1 VSDSQSSIRQL
12 HDQVSVLEAEAARPK
27 RRRLLPH
34 AALFVA
40 AVAVGAASAGVS
52 HRDSAA
58 HPALTHHVTAHRFP
72 ARPLATARVA
82 HLIDAPAERAR
93 ALPVVRSHRTHVAVV
108 EHRVLHDRVL
118 HDRVLHD
125 RVLHDRV
132 VRHRAVRLPVVR
144 QAAPAPVTHV
154 APTAPVVERAIAH
167 RPSVPARHAAPVH
180 RAAPART
187 HAKPSAAPKPVGIGP
202 VVVTTSEEPEPNAD
216 GTSPT
221 TAP

>member
-1 VSDSQSSIRQL
+1 MSDSQSSIRQL

-93 ALPVVRSHRTHVAVV
+93 ALPVVRRHRTPVAVA
-108 EHRVLHDRVL
+108 EH
-118 HDRVLHD
+118 RVLHD

-154 APTAPVVERAIAH
+154 APAAPVVERAIAH
-167 RPSVPARHAAPVH
+167 RPAVPARHAAPVH

-202 VVVTTSEEPEPNAD
+202 VVVTTSEEPEPDAD
-216 GTSPT
+216 GASPT